1 MCSMP
6 YWSVWYDSSTHM
18 WHDSSRRS
26 NKNNNRTDGSFAKEP
41 SLRLLF
47 VWFFLHETCQICKRV
62 IAPWPIRHAT
72 HVKVCCYTGEQM
84 EKRHFFDFYFKS
96 PMLHV
101 IMLLAHTCFER
112 PSSWEDFRNKF
123 ALPYIYVNICIFFI
137 HVFIHAYRPSSWE
150 DCRNSSCCHIHIYMN
165 IYVNMN
171 IHIYT

>member
-84 EKRHFFDFYFKS
+84 EKRFLWFLFQEPY
-96 PMLHV
+96 V
-101 IMLLAHTCFER
+101 TC
-112 PSSWEDFRNKF
+112 N
-123 ALPYIYVNICIFFI
+123 YVAGSYVLWKAEFVRRFPEQVC
-137 HVFIHAYRPSSWE
+137 VA
-150 DCRNSSCCHIHIYMN
+150 IHIRQYMY
-165 IYVNMN
+165 IF
-171 IHIYT
+171 HTRIYTCIQAEFVRRL